1 LKFVKKLSSV
11 AMFRGT
17 PQELLETAVGEDDS
31 LPSLCQRFS
40 RLAQYCQSEEGAK
53 EDPEA
58 ADTYKG
64 KDLLLRSIG
73 AYISRLQDFLFDLE
87 SAEDREHEASILA
100 HNLPANV
107 DKLVRYETMLE
118 RQKEK
123 AINLL
128 MKLQSKGWIA
138 GTKPRSSLFSAWH
151 AWNDDEYD
159 NWMKS

>member
-1 LKFVKKLSSV
+1 
-11 AMFRGT
+11 
-17 PQELLETAVGEDDS
+17 LECTLGEGDS
-31 LPSLCQRFS
+31 LPSLCQTFS

-53 EDPEA
+53 EDPGA
-58 ADTYKG
+58 ADTYK
-64 KDLLLRSIG
+64 DMLLRSID

-87 SAEDREHEASILA
+87 SAEDREHEANILA

-128 MKLQSKGWIA
+128 MKLQSKG
-138 GTKPRSSLFSAWH
+138 
-151 AWNDDEYD
+151 
-159 NWMKS
+159 